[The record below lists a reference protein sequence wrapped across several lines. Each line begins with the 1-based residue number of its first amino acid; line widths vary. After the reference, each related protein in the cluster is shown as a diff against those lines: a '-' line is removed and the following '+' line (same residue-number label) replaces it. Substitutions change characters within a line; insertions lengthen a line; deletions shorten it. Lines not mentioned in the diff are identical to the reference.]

1 MTIELEIG
9 TILEDYI
16 QEVEEEVEKASK
28 GVSSAMVNKL
38 KKNSPTGK
46 GMEHY
51 KDGWKKKKV
60 GKRGYVVFNEK
71 KPGLTHLLNNG
82 HLIANAHGEYER
94 YEGDDHITKAAD
106 WATEEFEKR
115 VKKAL

>member
-1 MTIELEIG
+1 MTIEHEIG
-9 TILEDYI
+9 MIIDEYI
-16 QEVEEEVEKASK
+16 EGIEEEVEKASK

-60 GKRGYVVFNEK
+60 GKRGYVVFNDK